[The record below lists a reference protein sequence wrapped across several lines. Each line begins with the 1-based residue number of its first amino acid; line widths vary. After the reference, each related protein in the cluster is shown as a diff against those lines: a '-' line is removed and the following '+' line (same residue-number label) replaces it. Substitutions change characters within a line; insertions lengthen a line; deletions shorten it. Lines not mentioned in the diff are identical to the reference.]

1 MNIFD
6 WESRKD
12 PETNAYLPAP
22 YQSPRSLLASAQ
34 RIDISNPIHA
44 EKFASSRKRTSWQKD
59 AWDFY
64 DLIGEIKFSANLVAN
79 VLSRI
84 NLYVAYITDT
94 ARVPSHIRQVDEASE
109 YADLAE
115 NILAL
120 LETDDGGASNVLR
133 LAALNMFV
141 AGEFYLVK
149 IPGETFLD
157 GPSFEIRSTDEVHIE
172 GTGDKIQIFLK
183 GSPNEDKKFWK
194 ALPQNSFICRMW
206 RKHPR
211 YTQDADS
218 SVRGVLDDCDDL
230 VVYSREARSISL
242 SRIPAGLL
250 FVPDSLQ
257 KSATPDSDEDDLS
270 DGTDVQEYDLAQDI
284 TNAFIEPITDETNP
298 HNSAPLVI
306 TGPAEAGKDIRY
318 ISTERTY
325 DQMYQKNLEFKI
337 ERILS
342 ALDIP
347 KDISKGLAD
356 VKYCASEDTEIFTR
370 TGWKSYDQLTLED
383 EVYTLNHE
391 TGMGE
396 WQTPTAINV
405 FAVENEPMLSLDT
418 RNHSSLTTS
427 EHMWPTISKETGERT
442 WTTSYDLTEDD
453 LIIIDDNSTE
463 EIHAETSSLMLYT
476 GNVWCPTTP
485 NRTWF
490 ARRNGKSFFT
500 GNSNG
505 TLIEESLYKSHIE
518 PMTLL
523 IVDALTTGFLRPA
536 LIGNGVPEDVA
547 KRITIWYDPSSIT
560 AKPSKSEAANFGI
573 ENRLVSPSAWRAA
586 HGFSETDAPDENWIA
601 EELLVSKLALDPQ
614 LAQNL
619 LKMVFPSLVE
629 ASREESFEQMDP
641 ESVDALGEALQPG
654 NPGNPELLEP

>member
-1 MNIFD
+1 MNIFN

-34 RIDISNPIHA
+34 RVDISNPIHA

-250 FVPDSLQ
+250 FLPDSLQ
-257 KSATPDSDEDDLS
+257 NSATPDSDEDDPS
-270 DGTDVQEYDLAQDI
+270 DGTDIQEYDLAQDV

-356 VKYCASEDTEIFTR
+356 VKY
-370 TGWKSYDQLTLED
+370 
-383 EVYTLNHE
+383 
-391 TGMGE
+391 
-396 WQTPTAINV
+396 
-405 FAVENEPMLSLDT
+405 
-418 RNHSSLTTS
+418 
-427 EHMWPTISKETGERT
+427 
-442 WTTSYDLTEDD
+442 
-453 LIIIDDNSTE
+453 
-463 EIHAETSSLMLYT
+463 
-476 GNVWCPTTP
+476 
-485 NRTWF
+485 
-490 ARRNGKSFFT
+490 
-500 GNSNG
+500 SNG
-505 TLIEESLYKSHIE
+505 SLIEESLYKSHIE

-629 ASREESFEQMDP
+629 ASREESFDQMDP